1 MKKERLENVEKIIG
15 WALEKKAENIL
26 HIDVEGKTDFTD
38 SIIICHG
45 SADLHLRAIAEH
57 IKAKAR
63 EEKIQLLSAE
73 GMDNASWILL
83 DFIDIIVHI
92 FNEET
97 RSLYKIEDLY
107 KIEPKK
113 RGKEKSDDQ
122 E

>member
-1 MKKERLENVEKIIG
+1 MKKQRLENVEKMIG
-15 WALEKKAENIL
+15 WALEKKAENVL

-45 SADLHLRAIAEH
+45 SAELHVKAIAEN

-63 EEKIQLLSAE
+63 EEKIQLLSSE
-73 GMDNASWILL
+73 GMGNSTWILL

-97 RSLYKIEDLY
+97 RALYKIEDLY
-107 KIEPKK
+107 KIQPIK
-113 RGKEKSDDQ
+113 RIKESADDQ
-122 E
+122 K